1 MRPVRSVLP
10 RVVLGLVVACW
21 GASAPAST
29 VDDVAGSLSL
39 TAGAGQLGSQPVY
52 ELRLGY
58 FPTAYLGMEATLAH
72 NVASGLHAVLHY
84 VNADAQVGTFCR
96 VRPFATAGLGTIEV
110 FPSGAVAASSV
121 TKLLLNAGGGLWFVL
136 RDAVAMRLEARS
148 FTVFDQ
154 QEGHRGAYDYGEW
167 NVGFTFHRSLRAP
180 GTSETGAA
188 P

>member
-1 MRPVRSVLP
+1 M
-10 RVVLGLVVACW
+10 VVACW
-21 GASAPAST
+21 GASAPASPM
-29 VDDVAGSLSL
+29 DDIGGSLAL

-58 FPTAYLGMEATLAH
+58 FPLAHLGMEATLAH
-72 NVASGLHAVLHY
+72 NVASSLHAVLHY
-84 VNADAQVGTFCR
+84 VNASAPVGTFHR

-110 FPSGAVAASSV
+110 FPSGVIDAKPV
-121 TKLLLNAGGGLWFVL
+121 THLLLNAGGGLWLVL
-136 RDAVAMRLEARS
+136 RDDISMRFEARS

-154 QEGHRGAYDYGEW
+154 QEGHRGAYGYGQW
-167 NVGFTFHRSLRAP
+167 SVGFTFHRSLHAP